1 MLAVRLEE
9 GCVMSALSVG
19 LLGFMFLAVFFDCVA
34 ILRCPEA
41 KGIEWIDQGFPQV
54 RQLIFYLRRIFIGV
68 DSTQNQ
74 SVALQSAQGQCQH
87 AL

>member
-9 GCVMSALSVG
+9 GCVTSALSVG

-41 KGIEWIDQGFPQV
+41 KGHRVDRSGFFPKSV
-54 RQLIFYLRRIFIGV
+54 NSY
-68 DSTQNQ
+68 ST
-74 SVALQSAQGQCQH
+74 
-87 AL
+87 